1 MADFTLHPADWNS
14 FLSIR
19 NNLLEIHMEPLFEAK
34 ARVNEQL
41 TLFNVYRLTV
51 DKYKVE
57 PKRDEDIDSSNDA
70 PEELTLHKQK
80 GQWITED
87 TLYTALGCTIGT
99 EIDVF
104 NNGYGG
110 LLGRIGDR

>member
-1 MADFTLHPADWNS
+1 MA
-14 FLSIR
+14 
-19 NNLLEIHMEPLFEAK
+19 PLFEAK

-57 PKRDEDIDSSNDA
+57 LKWGEDIDSSNYA

-80 GQWITED
+80 GQWITD
-87 TLYTALGCTIGT
+87 DMQYIDLGCTIGT